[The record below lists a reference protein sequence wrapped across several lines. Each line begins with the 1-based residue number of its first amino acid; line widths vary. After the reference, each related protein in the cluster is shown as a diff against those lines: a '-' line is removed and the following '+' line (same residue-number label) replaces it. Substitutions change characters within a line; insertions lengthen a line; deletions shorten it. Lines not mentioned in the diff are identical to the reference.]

1 MSTARFKSILVV
13 ITDPFA
19 RSQPA
24 LAKATAIARRCG
36 SSLSLF
42 NSFMLP
48 QPVSGVPMESREAVI
63 ASEIRQR
70 RERLRALAAG
80 LHLRKANCIVRWD
93 YPAHEAI
100 VREVLKSNPDLL
112 VTDSHRRGRLARWLL
127 SNTDWELMR
136 ACPCPMWFVRSAS
149 LPRRLHVLV
158 AVDPRHS
165 HAKPTRLDDR
175 LLRTAV
181 ALIDQLDGRIAIVHA
196 YEAPAASTSGM
207 LMEPV
212 RLPRSPRRAQEFIA
226 DTTRAVASLAANHDV
241 EASDCIVQEGVTRD
255 VIATAARRSGAD
267 LLVMGAVSRSQIARA
282 TIGSTAEAVI
292 DHVDCDLFIVKP
304 AGFKSP
310 VRRSHFKEGRVHPAA

>member
-1 MSTARFKSILVV
+1 MSAARFKSILVV
-13 ITDPFA
+13 IADPFA

-24 LAKATAIARRCG
+24 LAKAAAIARRCG

-48 QPVSGVPMESREAVI
+48 QPVSGVPMDSREQII
-63 ASEIRQR
+63 ASATRQR
-70 RERLRALAAG
+70 RERLQTLTAG
-80 LHLRKANCIVRWD
+80 LGLRKAKCVVRWD

-100 VREVLKSNPDLL
+100 VREVLESRPDLL
-112 VTDSHRRGRLARWLL
+112 VTGSHRRGRLARWLL

-136 ACPCPMWFVRSAS
+136 TCPCPLWFVRSAS
-149 LPRRLHVLV
+149 LSRRLQVLV

-175 LLRTAV
+175 LLQAASTLAAR
-181 ALIDQLDGRIAIVHA
+181 LEGRIAIVHA

-212 RLPRSPRRAQEFIA
+212 RLPRSPRRAREFVA
-226 DTTRAVASLAANHDV
+226 DTTRAVSSLAAKHGID
-241 EASDCIVQEGVTRD
+241 ASDCIVQEGAARD
-255 VIATAARRSGAD
+255 VIAAAAQRVNAD
-267 LLVMGAVSRSQIARA
+267 LLVMGAVSRSQLSRLA
-282 TIGSTAEAVI
+282 IGSTAEALI
-292 DHVDCDLFIVKP
+292 DHVDCDLFVVKP

-310 VRRSHFKEGRVHPAA
+310 VRRPRAKDGRA